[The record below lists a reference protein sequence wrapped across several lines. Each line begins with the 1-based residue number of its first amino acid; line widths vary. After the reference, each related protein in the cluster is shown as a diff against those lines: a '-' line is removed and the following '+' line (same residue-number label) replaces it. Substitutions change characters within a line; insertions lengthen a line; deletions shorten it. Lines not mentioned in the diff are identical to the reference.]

1 MTHQN
6 GFRMMCK
13 ALVLAAALA
22 LMVLIYGLY
31 VIGVSP
37 VGFLFG
43 FSTALLILAVIAFG
57 AVLKHLDGVNH
68 AE

>member
-6 GFRMMCK
+6 AFRVMCK

-22 LMVLIYGLY
+22 LMVLIYCFH

-37 VGFLFG
+37 
-43 FSTALLILAVIAFG
+43 
-57 AVLKHLDGVNH
+57 KD
-68 AE
+68 